1 VSHPLKGI
9 RPRALWSRGLIPSG
23 PLSHRK
29 GGESI
34 GPRLA
39 RGLGYLAEDSAQGVD
54 AFLASVATRG
64 EPHLWI
70 TDRRD
75 VEARDGGVVLRVT
88 TLRGPPGTLDPK
100 HVQELRGAV
109 AAFLDEHG
117 PGTSVI
123 VDCVE
128 VLALHNGVER
138 VVRALEDLHEEVAMR
153 DATLVVF
160 LSSRGT
166 NPRLAAW
173 LEREFERLPAG
184 AAAAAERLLA

>member
-1 VSHPLKGI
+1 MSRPLKGI
-9 RPRALWSRGLIPSG
+9 GPRALWAQGLIASG
-23 PLSHRK
+23 PLSQRK

-54 AFLASVATRG
+54 AFLASVAARG

-70 TDRRD
+70 TDRWE
-75 VEARDGGVVLRVT
+75 VEAREGGAVLRVT
-88 TLRGPPGTLDPK
+88 TLRAPPGALDPK

-117 PGTSVI
+117 PATVV

-128 VLALHNGVER
+128 VLTLHNGVER

-153 DATLVVF
+153 DATLAVF
-160 LSSRGT
+160 LSPRGA

-173 LEREFERLPAG
+173 LEREFERFPADASS
-184 AAAAAERLLA
+184 AAAQRLLA